1 MKKFFSFLLIALTAA
16 LCPLLAYGY
25 SVSCGG
31 TTYTG
36 VHVKTSNT
44 PSTSS
49 STSFVSLSG
58 ATYTVSVPAN
68 STRAIIVTFSAE
80 GRLINNNGA
89 TPSDNWIEV
98 RVRDNGVALQP
109 ADDTSPLAFASA
121 DLYDGHSITFCK
133 TVTNTTSTAQ
143 NHSIAVVYKVTDND
157 ALGNLTAWLDDWT
170 LRVDVAK

>member
-1 MKKFFSFLLIALTAA
+1 MKKICSLLLVSA
-16 LCPLLAYGY
+16 LCPLLAHAY

-44 PSTSS
+44 PTTSS
-49 STSFVSLSG
+49 STTFVSLSG

-80 GRLINNNGA
+80 TRLVNNNGT
-89 TPSDNWIEV
+89 TPSDNWIEL

-109 ADDTSPLAFASA
+109 ADDTSPLAFASSNV
-121 DLYDGHSITFCK
+121 YDTHSVTFCK
-133 TVTNTTSTAQ
+133 TVTNTTATAQ
-143 NHSIAVVYKVTDND
+143 NHTIAVVYKITDND
-157 ALGNLTAWLDDWT
+157 TLGNLQAWLDDWT

>member
-1 MKKFFSFLLIALTAA
+1 MKKMFSLLVITSAA
-16 LCPLLAYGY
+16 VLCPLLAYGY

-36 VHVKTSNT
+36 AHVKTSNT
-44 PSTSS
+44 PTTSTS
-49 STSFVSLSG
+49 TTFVSLAG

-80 GRLINNNGA
+80 TRLTNNNGTSPA
-89 TPSDNWIEV
+89 NNWIEL

-121 DLYDGHSITFCK
+121 DLFEGHSITFCK
-133 TVTNTTSTAQ
+133 TVTNTTGSAQ
-143 NHSIAVVYKVTDND
+143 NHNITVVYKVTDND
-157 ALGNLTAWLDDWT
+157 GLGNLQAWLDDWT